1 MAVNL
6 QPPVSAFPE
15 DSVGINVGINVAF
28 QAQSKQRSLGLRHL
42 FVGLTRFFVAFAK
55 LSVKESYKK
64 IHSYLPKRCFL
75 LLFEVKQNICDIIL
89 SV

>member
-28 QAQSKQRSLGLRHL
+28 QAQNK
-42 FVGLTRFFVAFAK
+42 
-55 LSVKESYKK
+55 
-64 IHSYLPKRCFL
+64 
-75 LLFEVKQNICDIIL
+75 
-89 SV
+89 